1 MERQEEIQ
9 IAFNLSQLL
18 VQLQDLLNARYLN
31 DFNEMKEVFDKMI
44 NEDLDQV
51 FGKDDTFC

>member
-51 FGKDDTFC
+51 FGKDDAFC